1 MKYFTLIIIFLFT
14 SNVQAK
20 NINISV
26 KTDLDLNCKFE
37 KVIIKNTEYNFVT
50 FAKDQIKRENIE
62 SLKIIAKNP
71 DILVSIPTD
80 PTATA
85 PAYKKAAEVIGP
97 NSLCPNRPL
106 YANAMSNIGH
116 HLVEGQ
122 GKTKGL
128 DYENI
133 QQAIEYYK
141 EALRWVPEH
150 HATWYNLGIAF
161 QITDDLL
168 DYSLSKKNIEVRL

>member
-1 MKYFTLIIIFLFT
+1 MKYFILIIIFLFT

-71 DILVSIPTD
+71 DTLVI
-80 PTATA
+80 
-85 PAYKKAAEVIGP
+85 K
-97 NSLCPNRPL
+97 N
-106 YANAMSNIGH
+106 
-116 HLVEGQ
+116 
-122 GKTKGL
+122 
-128 DYENI
+128 
-133 QQAIEYYK
+133 
-141 EALRWVPEH
+141 
-150 HATWYNLGIAF
+150 
-161 QITDDLL
+161 
-168 DYSLSKKNIEVRL
+168 LSKFVNKINLEVKISNKDIILIQAFDQERNYSESAVYTRSTGELIHEITRKIKSDEKEKDISFYSCIKNNQDT